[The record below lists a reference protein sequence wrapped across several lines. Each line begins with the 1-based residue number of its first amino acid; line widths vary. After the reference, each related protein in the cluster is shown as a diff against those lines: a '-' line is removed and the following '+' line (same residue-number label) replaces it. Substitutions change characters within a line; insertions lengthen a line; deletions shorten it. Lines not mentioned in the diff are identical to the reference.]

1 MLFSLLTQHPEALPS
16 ILGRTPTWVWGLLAA
31 LIALGVSQMF
41 NRRARFDRVAVLP
54 VAMAGLSVLSLVS
67 ALGASGHKPFALL
80 TWLAAAA
87 LSAGAAMAWRSSPPA
102 GTRFDPASRRFDRP
116 GSWVPLLL
124 ILAIFF
130 TRYSIAIELAMQPG
144 LVHNAG
150 FALALAAVYGLFNG
164 IFTARALRLWRMT
177 ALATPTHPGQP
188 TLSA

>member
-31 LIALGVSQMF
+31 LIALGVSQVF
-41 NRRARFDRVAVLP
+41 NRRARFARVAVLP

-67 ALGASGHKPFALL
+67 ALGASGHEPVALL
-80 TWLAAAA
+80 AWLAAAA
-87 LSAGAAMAWRSSPPA
+87 LSAGAAMAWRSSAPA
-102 GTRFDPASRRFDRP
+102 GTRFDPASRRFDMP

-130 TRYSIAIELAMQPG
+130 TRYTIAIELAMQPD

-150 FALALAAVYGLFNG
+150 FAWALAAVYGLFNG
-164 IFTARALRLWRMT
+164 IFAARALRLWRLK
-177 ALATPTHPGQP
+177 ALTTPTHPGQP
-188 TLSA
+188 T